1 MNNLFS
7 LQSLINSGR
16 SESIAIL
23 LLLSSSLSIRC
34 ILEIFGQRWIKTI
47 SHTATL
53 VILPVITY
61 VITTVISGNIA
72 LSLGMVGA
80 LSIVRF
86 RNPVR
91 SPLELCVYF
100 AAITMG
106 ITAAVSLSRLIF
118 FIFSIFL
125 IAFILFLISCI
136 FKKISKKSFFTSSF
150 SEGNTFSS
158 LEFTCICQL
167 PILDN
172 SKYLKSKSF
181 HNEKINYLLVS
192 ENFQTLKDILIQVE
206 NNKNIIDYQLNQ
218 E

>member
-7 LQSLINSGR
+7 LQALISSGK

-23 LLLSSSLSIRC
+23 ILLLSSLCIRY

-47 SHTATL
+47 SHTATI

-125 IAFILFLISCI
+125 IAFILFLISYI
-136 FKKISKKSFFTSSF
+136 FKKISKKSYFTSSF
-150 SEGNTFSS
+150 SEGNTLSS

-167 PILDN
+167 PLLDN

-181 HNEKINYLLVS
+181 QNEKINYLLVS

>member
-7 LQSLINSGR
+7 LQAFINSGR

-23 LLLSSSLSIRC
+23 ILLSSSLCIRC

-125 IAFILFLISCI
+125 IAFILFLISYI
-136 FKKISKKSFFTSSF
+136 FKKISKKSYFTSSF

-167 PILDN
+167 PLLDN

-181 HNEKINYLLVS
+181 QNEKINYLLVS

-206 NNKNIIDYQLNQ
+206 KNKNIIDYQLNQ

>member
-7 LQSLINSGR
+7 LQALISSGK

-23 LLLSSSLSIRC
+23 ILLLSSLCIRY

-47 SHTATL
+47 SHTATI

-125 IAFILFLISCI
+125 IAFILFLISYI
-136 FKKISKKSFFTSSF
+136 FKKISKKSYFTSSF

-167 PILDN
+167 PLLDN

-181 HNEKINYLLVS
+181 QNEKINYLLVS